1 MEKVFVNLGE
11 NSYDIVIGDILE
23 NIGKYIKNYS
33 KILVLSNDTVGKI
46 YGDRV
51 VKALEGRNVFYYEIK
66 DGEEYKTIETAMEVY
81 DKLIGWEFTRD
92 SLIISLGGGVVC
104 DLTGYIAATYMR
116 GIEFVQIPTSLL
128 SQVDAS
134 VGGKVAVNYK
144 GKNLIGAFH
153 QPKLV
158 FIDHKVL
165 DSLPLREIKT
175 GIAETLKI
183 ALCFDEEFYE
193 FLDNNSSDFLA
204 LKEETVKHAIKR
216 ACELKAKVVMEDEKE
231 NGIRALL
238 NYGHTF
244 GHVIEHM
251 TEYVVYTHG
260 EAVVLGMNFVNL
272 LGEYLGICSKEYVE
286 QCQRLF
292 DKYELNY
299 EIPKYDFDEMLK
311 VLKRDKK
318 NKEAKLK
325 FVFSESLGKA
335 HTKNVPVEELEKFYK
350 ELDGNTLRG
359 VIDLGTNTCRLFV
372 VEVKNGQIKTPYIKK
387 VEIVTLGEDVNKTKM
402 LKKEAIE
409 RTLACLKEYKAICDE
424 MGVTEILAKATS
436 AVRDSQ
442 NRDYFLELV
451 KNETGISI
459 DCISGEEEGTYT
471 FSGTTIDIKNPILLI
486 DIGGG
491 STEFIYGDSSKIE
504 YIKSF
509 DIGAVR
515 IREKFFQN
523 DDFTT
528 NYVEAKKWIIE
539 NIKEIEFLKN
549 KEFEL
554 VAVAGTATTQVSVKE
569 KMLTYNPSL
578 VHKYKLSLE
587 DIKENINLFKSVD
600 LEKRKEIV
608 GLHPKRADVIIG
620 GTYILE
626 TIMEMLNKETLIVSE
641 NDILDGIMISK

>member
-11 NSYDIVIGDILE
+11 NSYDIIIGDNLE
-23 NIGKYIKNYS
+23 NIGNYIKKYS
-33 KILVLSNDTVGKI
+33 KILVLSNETVGKI
-46 YGDRV
+46 YGRTV
-51 VKALEGRNVFYYEIK
+51 VDALADRNVHYYEIK

-81 DKLIGWEFTRD
+81 DKLIEWEFTRD

-158 FIDHKVL
+158 FIDHRVL
-165 DSLPLREIKT
+165 NSLPMREIKT

-183 ALCFDEEFYE
+183 ALCFDEEFYDY
-193 FLDNNSSDFLA
+193 LDNNSKEFLE
-204 LKEETVKHAIKR
+204 LNEEVVKTVIKK

-231 NGIRALL
+231 NGVRALL

-251 TEYVVYTHG
+251 TDYVVYTHG
-260 EAVVLGMNFVNL
+260 EAVVIGMNFVNL
-272 LGEYLGICSKEYVE
+272 LGQYLGICTKEYVKL
-286 QCQRLF
+286 CQDLF
-292 DKYELNY
+292 EKYGLYY
-299 EIPKYDFDEMLK
+299 EIPKYDFNEMLK

-318 NKEAKLK
+318 NKDAKLK
-325 FVFSESLGKA
+325 FVFSETLGKA
-335 HTKNVPVEELEKFYK
+335 HTKNVPVDELEKFYS
-350 ELDGNTLRG
+350 ELEGNLLRG
-359 VIDLGTNTCRLFV
+359 VIDIGTNTCRLFV
-372 VEVKNGQIKTPYIKK
+372 AEIKNSEIKMPYIKK
-387 VEIVTLGEDVNKTKM
+387 MEIVTLGEDVNKTGV
-402 LKKEAIE
+402 LKEEAIE
-409 RTLACLKEYKAICDE
+409 RTMACLKEYKTICDS
-424 MGVTEILAKATS
+424 MGVTEILTKATS
-436 AVRDSQ
+436 ATRDSG
-442 NRDYFLELV
+442 NRDYFINRV
-451 KNETGISI
+451 KNEIGIQI
-459 DCISGEEEGTYT
+459 DCISGTDEGTYT
-471 FSGTTIDIKNPILLI
+471 FQGATLDIKGDILLI

-491 STEFIYGDSSKIE
+491 STEFIYGNENEIK

-523 DDFTT
+523 DDFVT
-528 NYVEAKKWIIE
+528 NYEEAKKWVLDT
-539 NIKEIEFLKN
+539 IKEIEFLKDKN
-549 KEFEL
+549 YNL

-569 KMLTYNPSL
+569 QMEKYDSKV
-578 VHKYKLSLE
+578 VHKYELSSLDILKNLE
-587 DIKENINLFKSVD
+587 LFKGVN
-600 LEKRKEIV
+600 LEERKNIK

-620 GTYILE
+620 GTYILDF
-626 TIMEMLNKETLIVSE
+626 IMEFLGKKELLVSE
-641 NDILDGIMISK
+641 NDILDGIMISN

>member
-51 VKALEGRNVFYYEIK
+51 VKALEDRNVFYYEIK

-81 DKLIGWEFTRD
+81 DKLIEWEFTRD

-216 ACELKAKVVMEDEKE
+216 ACQLKAKVVMEDEKE

-260 EAVVLGMNFVNL
+260 EAVVLGMNFANL

-372 VEVKNGQIKTPYIKK
+372 AEIKNGEIKTPYIKK

-409 RTLACLKEYKAICDE
+409 RT
-424 MGVTEILAKATS
+424 
-436 AVRDSQ
+436 
-442 NRDYFLELV
+442 
-451 KNETGISI
+451 
-459 DCISGEEEGTYT
+459 
-471 FSGTTIDIKNPILLI
+471 
-486 DIGGG
+486 
-491 STEFIYGDSSKIE
+491 
-504 YIKSF
+504 
-509 DIGAVR
+509 
-515 IREKFFQN
+515 
-523 DDFTT
+523 
-528 NYVEAKKWIIE
+528 
-539 NIKEIEFLKN
+539 
-549 KEFEL
+549 
-554 VAVAGTATTQVSVKE
+554 
-569 KMLTYNPSL
+569 
-578 VHKYKLSLE
+578 
-587 DIKENINLFKSVD
+587 
-600 LEKRKEIV
+600 
-608 GLHPKRADVIIG
+608 
-620 GTYILE
+620 
-626 TIMEMLNKETLIVSE
+626 
-641 NDILDGIMISK
+641 

>member
-11 NSYDIVIGDILE
+11 NSYDIVIGDNLN

-33 KILVLSNDTVGKI
+33 KILVLSNETVGKL
-46 YGDRV
+46 YGNIV
-51 VKALEGRNVFYYEIK
+51 VEALKEKNVYYYEIK

-81 DKLIGWEFTRD
+81 DKLIEWEFTRD

-116 GIEFVQIPTSLL
+116 GIEFVQVPTSLL

-158 FIDHKVL
+158 FIDHRVL
-165 DSLPLREIKT
+165 NSLPMREIQT

-183 ALCFDEEFYE
+183 ALCFDEEFYKY
-193 FLDNNSSDFLA
+193 LDENSKDFLA
-204 LKEETVKHAIKR
+204 LNEETVKKVIKR
-216 ACELKAKVVMEDEKE
+216 ACELKATVVMEDEKE
-231 NGIRALL
+231 MGIRALL

-260 EAVVLGMNFVNL
+260 EAVVIGMNFVNL
-272 LGEYLGICSKEYVE
+272 LGEYLGICSKEYVVS
-286 QCQRLF
+286 CQNVF
-292 DKYELNY
+292 AKYGLNY
-299 EIPKYDFDEMLK
+299 NIPKYDFQEMLK

-318 NKEAKLK
+318 NKDAKLK

-335 HTKNVPVEELEKFYK
+335 HTKDVPVADLELFYEK
-350 ELDGNTLRG
+350 LDGNTLRG
-359 VIDLGTNTCRLFV
+359 VIDIGTNTCRLFV
-372 VEVKNGQIKTPYIKK
+372 AEIKNNKIKVPYIKET
-387 VEIVTLGEDVNKTKM
+387 EIVTLGEDVNKTGI
-402 LKKEAIE
+402 LKEEAIE
-409 RTLACLKEYKAICDE
+409 RTMNCLKKYKNTADS
-424 MGVTEILAKATS
+424 MGVTEIVSKATS
-436 AVRDSQ
+436 ATRDSK
-442 NRDYFLELV
+442 NREYFIKKV
-451 KNETGISI
+451 KDEIGINI
-459 DCISGEEEGTYT
+459 DCITGTDEGTYT
-471 FSGTTIDIKNPILLI
+471 FKGASLDIKGDMLLI

-491 STEFIYGDSSKIE
+491 STEFIYGSDNEIKF
-504 YIKSF
+504 IKSF

-515 IREKFFQN
+515 IREKFFLN
-523 DDFTT
+523 DDFETGF
-528 NYVEAKKWIIE
+528 ESAKKWVLDTIE
-539 NIKEIEFLKN
+539 EVKFLKE
-549 KEFEL
+549 KEFNL

-569 KMLTYNPSL
+569 KMEKYNSAL

-587 DIKENINLFKSVD
+587 NIKENIDLFKSVD
-600 LEKRKEIV
+600 LEDRKKIK

-626 TIMEMLNKETLIVSE
+626 FIMEFLEKKDLTVSE
-641 NDILDGIMISK
+641 NDILDGIMVSK